1 MDSLLQDLR
10 YASRTLLRSPTF
22 TSTALVVLAL
32 GIGANTTIY
41 TVVRAMALRP
51 LPFDEPERLTF
62 IGELSPGGRREA
74 LAPANFV
81 DLASQSQAFEQM
93 ALHRGSRLI
102 LTGRPVPESVIGS
115 SVSGAF
121 FSVLRVQPHRGR
133 AFSPRDEQSGAGRAV
148 MLSHRCWVRLFSQD
162 AAVVGRSITLD
173 GIDHSV
179 VGVLPPGFSLWDTD
193 VWVAG
198 FDPTLMTNRVMHNMG
213 AIGRLAEGTSLDEAR
228 AELDT
233 IGRRLAMAYPATNA
247 GWTFRAAPLHEAWLG
262 VYRQTSLILLAAV
275 ALVLLIACG
284 NLANLLLERALA
296 RDREVSIRLAMGA
309 RRSRIVRQM
318 FTESLLLALLGGAAA
333 LLAASWSL
341 RFVVAL
347 IPANTLTQIPGGAS
361 SIYLDL
367 HTLGVVL
374 LISLA
379 TGVLF
384 GLAPAV
390 RMARADVQGAL
401 RESARGRAAGRQ
413 GHVWHRSLVVSQV
426 ALTAIL
432 LIGATL
438 MLQSFWRLQGLDR
451 GHDADTALKLSL
463 LLPESRYPDADHRE
477 AFFRTVIERM
487 RALPGVTRVGGVT
500 LLSARGRPVALE
512 GQPLASRDAA
522 TAAVYRVI
530 TPDYLAAIGIPL
542 MRGRHFSPADGPEA
556 PDVAIVNQTLA
567 RTFWP
572 NEDPIGRRLQLLG
585 PPEDVWLT
593 VTGVAGD
600 VKESLDPRFPLQLDP
615 RPTIYRP
622 ASQEA
627 VSSMTII
634 VRTAPDPL
642 TLAASVRREVAAV
655 DPTIPVLALQ
665 SVRQGLMQSMETPR
679 FTTMLLMGF
688 AALALLL
695 ATVGVYG
702 VIAYSVNQRTQEI
715 GIRMALGAAPA
726 NILRA
731 IVGEGLTLALLG
743 VVLGIASAFAAVR
756 LIAHHLYGIGTTDPL
771 TFTVVGSGLLIVTA
785 VASYV
790 PARRAA
796 SVDPLLALRD
806 E

>member
-1 MDSLLQDLR
+1 
-10 YASRTLLRSPTF
+10 
-22 TSTALVVLAL
+22 
-32 GIGANTTIY
+32 
-41 TVVRAMALRP
+41 MA
-51 LPFDEPERLTF
+51 
-62 IGELSPGGRREA
+62 
-74 LAPANFV
+74 
-81 DLASQSQAFEQM
+81 
-93 ALHRGSRLI
+93 H
-102 LTGRPVPESVIGS
+102 
-115 SVSGAF
+115 
-121 FSVLRVQPHRGR
+121 
-133 AFSPRDEQSGAGRAV
+133 
-148 MLSHRCWVRLFSQD
+148 
-162 AAVVGRSITLD
+162 
-173 GIDHSV
+173 
-179 VGVLPPGFSLWDTD
+179 
-193 VWVAG
+193 
-198 FDPTLMTNRVMHNMG
+198 
-213 AIGRLAEGTSLDEAR
+213 
-228 AELDT
+228 
-233 IGRRLAMAYPATNA
+233 PATNA
-247 GWTFRAAPLHEAWLG
+247 GWTFRTTPLQEAWLG

-275 ALVLLIACG
+275 TMVLLIACG
-284 NLANLLLERALA
+284 NLANLLLERALS
-296 RDREVSIRLAMGA
+296 RDREVSIRLALGA
-309 RRSRIVRQM
+309 RRGRIVRQM
-318 FTESLLLALLGGAAA
+318 FTESLLLAVLGGAAGV
-333 LLAASWSL
+333 LAASWSL

-347 IPANTLTQIPGGAS
+347 IPANTLTQIPGGAT
-361 SIYLDL
+361 SIHLDL

-374 LISLA
+374 IISLA

-384 GLAPAV
+384 GLAPAL

-401 RESARGRAAGRQ
+401 RETARGTAAGRQ
-413 GHVWHRSLVVSQV
+413 SHFWRRTLVVSQV
-426 ALTAIL
+426 ALSAIL
-432 LIGATL
+432 LIGASL
-438 MLQSFWRLQGLDR
+438 MIQSFWRLQGLDR
-451 GHDADTALKLSL
+451 GHDADNALSVSL
-463 LLPESRYPDADHRE
+463 FLPQARYPDANARD
-477 AFFRTVIERM
+477 AFFTTVIERM

-500 LLSARGRPVALE
+500 LLSARGRPFAVE
-512 GQPLASRDAA
+512 GQPLASPDAA
-522 TAAVYRVI
+522 TAAVYRVV

-572 NEDPIGRRLQLLG
+572 NKDPIGRRLQLLG

-627 VSSMTII
+627 VNGMTMI

-642 TLAASVRREVAAV
+642 TLAAAVRREVATV

-679 FTTMLLMGF
+679 FTTMLLMAF

-715 GIRMALGAAPA
+715 GVRMALGAAPA

-731 IVGEGLTLALLG
+731 IVREGLTLALLG
-743 VVLGIASAFAAVR
+743 VVLGIAGAFAAVR
-756 LIAHHLYGIGTTDPL
+756 LIAHQLYGIGTTDAL
-771 TFTVVGSGLLIVTA
+771 TFTVVGSGLLIVTV

-796 SVDPLLALRD
+796 SVDPLIALRY

>member
-1 MDSLLQDLR
+1 
-10 YASRTLLRSPTF
+10 
-22 TSTALVVLAL
+22 
-32 GIGANTTIY
+32 
-41 TVVRAMALRP
+41 
-51 LPFDEPERLTF
+51 
-62 IGELSPGGRREA
+62 
-74 LAPANFV
+74 
-81 DLASQSQAFEQM
+81 
-93 ALHRGSRLI
+93 
-102 LTGRPVPESVIGS
+102 
-115 SVSGAF
+115 
-121 FSVLRVQPHRGR
+121 
-133 AFSPRDEQSGAGRAV
+133 
-148 MLSHRCWVRLFSQD
+148 
-162 AAVVGRSITLD
+162 
-173 GIDHSV
+173 
-179 VGVLPPGFSLWDTD
+179 
-193 VWVAG
+193 
-198 FDPTLMTNRVMHNMG
+198 
-213 AIGRLAEGTSLDEAR
+213 
-228 AELDT
+228 
-233 IGRRLAMAYPATNA
+233 
-247 GWTFRAAPLHEAWLG
+247 
-262 VYRQTSLILLAAV
+262 
-275 ALVLLIACG
+275 
-284 NLANLLLERALA
+284 
-296 RDREVSIRLAMGA
+296 MGA
-309 RRSRIVRQM
+309 RRGRIVRQM
-318 FTESLLLALLGGAAA
+318 FTESLLLGVLGGAAGV
-333 LLAASWSL
+333 LAASWSL

-347 IPANTLTQIPGGAS
+347 IPATTLTQIPGGAT
-361 SIYLDL
+361 SIHLDL

-374 LISLA
+374 IVSLA

-401 RESARGRAAGRQ
+401 RETARGTAAGRQ
-413 GHVWHRSLVVSQV
+413 SHFWRRTLVVSQV
-426 ALTAIL
+426 ALSAIL
-432 LIGATL
+432 LIGASL
-438 MLQSFWRLQGLDR
+438 MIQSFWRLQGLDR
-451 GHDADTALKLSL
+451 GHDADNALSVSL
-463 LLPESRYPDADHRE
+463 FLPQARYPDANARD
-477 AFFRTVIERM
+477 AFLTTVIDRM

-500 LLSARGRPVALE
+500 LLSARGRPFAVE
-512 GQPLASRDAA
+512 GQPFASPDAA
-522 TAAVYRVI
+522 TAAVYRVV

-567 RTFWP
+567 RMFWP
-572 NEDPIGRRLQLLG
+572 NKDPIGRRLQLLG

-627 VSSMTII
+627 VNGMTMI

-642 TLAASVRREVAAV
+642 TLAAAVRREVATV

-679 FTTMLLMGF
+679 FTTMLLMAF

-715 GIRMALGAAPA
+715 GVRMALGAAPA

-731 IVGEGLTLALLG
+731 IVREGLTLALLG
-743 VVLGIASAFAAVR
+743 VVLGIAGAFAAVR
-756 LIAHHLYGIGTTDPL
+756 LIAHQLYGIGTTDAL
-771 TFTVVGSGLLIVTA
+771 TFTVVGSGLLIVTV

-796 SVDPLLALRD
+796 SVDPLIALRY